1 MLLCYHYSMENYDC
15 IELIEPTPKLKTK
28 RCQVLA
34 MGIAT
39 ALFITPFIVALI
51 LWYNYDLFIGIVGL
65 GIAYLV
71 VGIIRSKL
79 RTLSIPPHQL
89 EYNYTDSAIAAWFTA
104 KHLCYEEIDRKSSK
118 NPPV

>member
-1 MLLCYHYSMENYDC
+1 MENDDY

-28 RCQVLA
+28 RCRVLA
-34 MGIAT
+34 RSIAA
-39 ALFITPFIVALI
+39 ALFVTPLIVALI

-71 VGIIRSKL
+71 IGIVRSKL

-89 EYNYTDSAIAAWFTA
+89 EYNYTDSAIAAWFAA
-104 KHLCYEEIDRKSSK
+104 KRLCYEEIDQISSK